1 MNVYC
6 FITSFGIPDSS
17 LTPKLKLRNVN
28 IGNVLEVDMIS
39 LGDGFYAYDFVN
51 YVEGNEYTALIDTQ
65 AEWCDSGRYIAGI
78 VSDKDSLSSVAKL
91 VWNEDLTD
99 FNAENSAGATL
110 KLAKGTQNTFGG
122 TGL

>member
-6 FITSFGIPDSS
+6 FITSFGTPDST
-17 LTPKLKLRNVN
+17 LTPKLRLKNVN
-28 IGNVLEVDMIS
+28 IGTVMDVTMQS
-39 LGDGFYAYDFVN
+39 LGDGFYLYDFVN
-51 YVEGNEYTALIDTQ
+51 YIEGNEYTALIDTE

-91 VWNEDLTD
+91 VWNENLTEY
-99 FNAENSAGATL
+99 NNENSAGATL
-110 KLAKGTQNTFGG
+110 KLSKGTQNVFGG